1 MTISYV
7 PKPGYVAFA
16 ARATPDGKGGYVVR
30 HTYRKIE
37 KAERAEADNPPARRS
52 LIRHEITKP
61 PQGSL
66 F

>member
-7 PKPGYVAFA
+7 PRPGYVAFA

-37 KAERAEADNPPARRS
+37 CVAGGGHGPDERHMRCNPS
-52 LIRHEITKP
+52 GLC
-61 PQGSL
+61 G
-66 F
+66 